1 MILKLKNELA
11 AAERALVD
19 CVAWAKVPLSVPE
32 PTHPVVK
39 AVKRLREEADASAR
53 VRVLYSDALNVIA
66 HHPGGDEVS
75 EWMKAKALEAL
86 GKTEAAERGD
96 IYAQVASTDEEESTA
111 EASRDVLKSLFAK
124 LSEVMGDP
132 EQNQALKDAVMKRVK
147 ERLHQPRT
155 QRIPFEPFEHRC
167 AGVSRADV
175 AEMIAAERERLIE
188 AMERVLA
195 MQTDPFSR
203 SKVDPLGVLVA
214 ELRKVGG

>member
-11 AAERALVD
+11 AAERALAD
-19 CVAWAKVPLSVPE
+19 CVAWAMLKVPLSVPE

-155 QRIPFEPFEHRC
+155 QRDPFEHRC
-167 AGVSRADV
+167 GGVSRADV
-175 AEMIAAERERLIE
+175 AEMIATERRHLIE
-188 AMERVLA
+188 VVQAVQILLL
-195 MQTDPFSR
+195 QGKGLSP
-203 SKVDPLGVLVA
+203 VDLMDAFVA
-214 ELRKVGG
+214 ELRK